1 MHRTTHDTQVYS
13 PFGAGYVAEEHGA
26 RFEMNEVEKVPSRGR
41 WALVLV
47 AFLFCASTAGA
58 IATSDS
64 AKATLGMTGHNFQL
78 KTPSA
83 GWFEPAVY

>member
-13 PFGAGYVAEEHGA
+13 PFGGGYVAEKHGA
-26 RFEMNEVEKVPSRGR
+26 RFEMNEAENGASRGR
-41 WALVLV
+41 WALALF
-47 AFLFCASTAGA
+47 AFLICASTAGA

-64 AKATLGMTGHNFQL
+64 ARATLGMTGQNFQL
-78 KTPSA
+78 KVPSA